1 MQGVVSDAFV
11 YFKVGATSPEA
22 YATEEGAPPTSGL
35 TFCGLISMVDPPR
48 EGVAEAVVSCRE
60 AGIKVTMVTGD
71 HPLTAEAI
79 ARKVSL
85 LPVLLLCL
93 LWLYL
98 VLFILAVLWLCLLS
112 LHLVLTVWGHARK
125 VNIVTRKTQREVA
138 AQLGIDVSKVPFS
151 DPRVEA
157 VVIAGAQIAELSDD
171 DWAAILSKQEG
182 YTYYDCTHCDY
193 TNDDD
198 TDYD

>member
-1 MQGVVSDAFV
+1 M
-11 YFKVGATSPEA
+11 GATSPEA

-79 ARKVSL
+79 ARKVNTLAL
-85 LPVLLLCL
+85 LWLCL

-98 VLFILAVLWLCLLS
+98 I
-112 LHLVLTVWGHARK
+112 LTVDACCTVAMLTIAVPSTYCFLAIHAR
-125 VNIVTRKTQREVA
+125 
-138 AQLGIDVSKVPFS
+138 
-151 DPRVEA
+151 
-157 VVIAGAQIAELSDD
+157 
-171 DWAAILSKQEG
+171 
-182 YTYYDCTHCDY
+182 
-193 TNDDD
+193 
-198 TDYD
+198 